1 MSTCSTSTSCTTRK
15 QTSRA
20 TLFLRVRVHAISK
33 CGWVHVHTFDVLVHT
48 AIAAQRVA
56 TRLQRPCTSFFIT
69 HSYKGVHNTYILHT
83 YLRTYIQAPHQY
95 GWIERPCHYINTPKR
110 GRCNKV
116 WDNPIAFIEAGCLM
130 YIRGD
135 HRIFESYKSLVVS
148 SWNYKSLV
156 VISWNYS
163 FVNLQIVLKR
173 QLWSCPWPSCNFM
186 KLQCNF
192 MTLHCN
198 FMKLHCNFM
207 KLRCNFMKLRCN
219 FMKLQ
224 FRELTTCITP
234 SKLKCDHT

>member
-1 MSTCSTSTSCTTRK
+1 
-15 QTSRA
+15 
-20 TLFLRVRVHAISK
+20 
-33 CGWVHVHTFDVLVHT
+33 
-48 AIAAQRVA
+48 
-56 TRLQRPCTSFFIT
+56 
-69 HSYKGVHNTYILHT
+69 
-83 YLRTYIQAPHQY
+83 
-95 GWIERPCHYINTPKR
+95 
-110 GRCNKV
+110 
-116 WDNPIAFIEAGCLM
+116 M

-192 MTLHCN
+192 M
-198 FMKLHCNFM
+198 KLH
-207 KLRCNFMKLRCN
+207 CNFMKLRCN

-234 SKLKCDHT
+234 SRPESTRVDPSGWRKWHRIDVYWGSEGWPGSYRASVNKHHSQSTLPLLRQITQWQAESTRSLHSSACSLSSLSF